1 MATTIKIDNV
11 LKARL
16 QNLASLQ
23 DRSPHWLMKEAI
35 RQYVEK
41 EELRQQFKQEALVSW
56 EQYSETGLHIT
67 NQEAKDW
74 LDGWGTNKEQEAPKC
89 HE

>member
-1 MATTIKIDNV
+1 MATTIKIDDA
-11 LKARL
+11 LKARV
-16 QNLASLQ
+16 QTLASLQ
-23 DRSPHWLMKEAI
+23 DRSAHWLMKEAI

-41 EELRQQFKQEALVSW
+41 EELRQQFKQEALASW
-56 EQYSETGLHIT
+56 EHYSETGLHIT

-74 LDGWGTNKEQEAPKC
+74 LDGWGTHHEQKAPKC